1 MRSKDFNSDML
12 LVARLARGL
21 SQEEAIERIHTVTQ
35 PTYSRIEAGLRQPTM
50 EEAEEIARGLGY
62 RRSFFAH
69 PFRRRAMP
77 ALFHRKRQKLTN
89 RDWERIFARSEVRRI
104 CIALMLEAVR
114 LAPKQPT
121 PPLMDL
127 ADNVESPGRIAA
139 AIRQLWMLPRGPVL
153 DMTRTL
159 EAAGIVVVPFD
170 FGTDL
175 IDGFS
180 ERTHDNLP
188 PLVFVNSRQP
198 KDRLR
203 FTLAHELGHIVMH
216 RLPYPE
222 MEGEANE
229 FAAEFLMPREDVM
242 PDLFA
247 TSLDH
252 LLMLKGKWRTSV
264 ASLVMCAK
272 RVGRLSEAEYADRNK
287 ELRRR
292 GWRID
297 EPLPLPSDIE
307 RPRIVE
313 QLVNAHTQKL
323 TFSALELSKR
333 FGLMPSDPES
343 VVPEPAV
350 APKPKL
356 RLVVAN

>member
-1 MRSKDFNSDML
+1 MRGKDFNSDML

-21 SQEEAIERIHTVTQ
+21 SQDEAVERIRALTQ
-35 PTYSRIEAGLRQPTM
+35 PTYSRIEAGLRRPTM
-50 EEAEEIARGLGY
+50 DEADAIARGLGY

-89 RDWERIFARSEVRRI
+89 RDWERIFARSEIRRI

-114 LAPKQPT
+114 LTPKQPA

-127 ADNVESPGRIAA
+127 AEAGESPSRVAA
-139 AIRQLWMLPRGPVL
+139 AIRQLWMLPRGPVP
-153 DMTRTL
+153 DVTRAL
-159 EAAGIVVVPFD
+159 EAAGVVVVPFD

-188 PLVFVNSRQP
+188 PLVFVNTRQP
-198 KDRLR
+198 RDRLR

-216 RLPYPE
+216 RLPHPE

-229 FAAEFLMPREDVM
+229 FAAEFLMPKEDVT

-252 LLMLKGKWRTSV
+252 LLMLKGKWRASV
-264 ASLVMCAK
+264 ASLVLCAK
-272 RVGRLSEAEYADRNK
+272 RVGRLSDAEYTDRNK

-292 GWRID
+292 GWIPN
-297 EPLPLPSDIE
+297 EPLPLPDDIE
-307 RPRIVE
+307 RPRVVE

-323 TFSALELSKR
+323 GFSGEELSKR
-333 FGLMPSDPES
+333 FGLLPSDPES
-343 VVPEPAV
+343 VAPEAIA